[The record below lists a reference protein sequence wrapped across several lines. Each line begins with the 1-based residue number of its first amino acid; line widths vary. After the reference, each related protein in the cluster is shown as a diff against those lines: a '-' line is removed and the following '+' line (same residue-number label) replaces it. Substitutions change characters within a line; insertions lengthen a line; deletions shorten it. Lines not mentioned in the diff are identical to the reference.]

1 VCIYAVM
8 STTVQIQQLRNTAQ
22 QLRSLSTSIG
32 RSRALTVHA
41 LAGPDTWIG
50 PTAQSCYDQLLA
62 VRRQLLTNRETLLD
76 TANRIER
83 RASELEQLPSVLK
96 LVS

>member
-1 VCIYAVM
+1 M
-8 STTVQIQQLRNTAQ
+8 STTVQIQQLRNSAHL
-22 QLRSLSTSIG
+22 LRSLSTSIG
-32 RSRALTVHA
+32 RSRAITVHA

-50 PTAQSCYDQLLA
+50 PTAQSCYDELLA
-62 VRRQLLTNRETLLD
+62 VRRLLLTNQESLVD

-83 RASELEQLPSVLK
+83 RANELEQLPSVLK

>member
-8 STTVQIQQLRNTAQ
+8 STTVQIQQLRNSAHL
-22 QLRSLSTSIG
+22 LRALSMSIG
-32 RSRALTVHA
+32 RSRAISVHA

-50 PTAQSCYDQLLA
+50 PTAQWCHDQLLA
-62 VRRQLLTNRETLLD
+62 VRRQLLTNQETLLD

-83 RASELEQLPSVLK
+83 RANELEQLPSVLK

>member
-22 QLRSLSTSIG
+22 QLRALSRSIAS
-32 RSRALTVHA
+32 SRALDVHT

-50 PTAQSCYDQLLA
+50 PTAQSCYDQLRA
-62 VRRQLLTNRETLLD
+62 VRRQLVTNQETLLD

-83 RASELEQLPSVLK
+83 RANELEQLPSVLK

>member
-1 VCIYAVM
+1 MCIYAVM
-8 STTVQIQQLRNTAQ
+8 STTVQIQQLRDSAHL
-22 QLRSLSTSIG
+22 LRSLSRSIAS
-32 RSRALTVHA
+32 SRAITVHA

-62 VRRQLLTNRETLLD
+62 VRRQLVTNQETLLD

-83 RASELEQLPSVLK
+83 RANELEQLPPILK
-96 LVS
+96 MVS

>member
-1 VCIYAVM
+1 M
-8 STTVQIQQLRNTAQ
+8 STTVQIQQLRNTAR
-22 QLRSLSTSIG
+22 QLRSLSRSIG

-62 VRRQLLTNRETLLD
+62 VRRQLVTNQEALLD
-76 TANRIER
+76 TASRIER
-83 RASELEQLPSVLK
+83 RANELEQLPSVLK